1 MKTKF
6 RFLSLAMVLVLSM
19 GLLAACG
26 SDDTATTGSSSTQT
40 DSTQTDSTQ
49 TDSTQT
55 DSTQTDSTQTE
66 STQTDSAQTSITSE
80 ENSETNAEAED
91 VIGEISYISSSYMS
105 LKVYE
110 PAAEV
115 SDYTSLDVSTL
126 TATDSTESV
135 TLDTDA
141 EYYYISD
148 SAMVA
153 QTADDLAAGDLVAVT
168 TTEAGVQQII
178 LLERESADN
187 TGESDTDQVNEDVVA
202 EVTAIDGNVLTLTI
216 YEAAETATA
225 ISDYTQV
232 NLEDYIATETEE
244 TYTIDSTVSVSVIED
259 GVMAIT
265 DSSEIVVGDMLV
277 IYTTES
283 GTPSIAV
290 YHAE

>member
-26 SDDTATTGSSSTQT
+26 SDDTTTTGSSSTQT
-40 DSTQTDSTQ
+40 DSTQT
-49 TDSTQT
+49 
-55 DSTQTDSTQTE
+55 
-66 STQTDSAQTSITSE
+66 SITSE
-80 ENSETNAEAED
+80 ESSETNTEAED
-91 VIGEISYISSSYMS
+91 VIGEISYISSFYMS

-110 PAAEV
+110 PAAEI
-115 SDYTSLDVSTL
+115 SDYASLDVSTL
-126 TATDSTESV
+126 TATDSTESI

-148 SAMVA
+148 SSMVA

-168 TTEAGVQQII
+168 TTETGVQQII
-178 LLERESADN
+178 LLERGSADN
-187 TGESDTDQVNEDVVA
+187 TGESDTDQADEDVVA
-202 EVTAIDGNVLTLTI
+202 EVTAIDGDVLTLTI

-225 ISDYTQV
+225 ISDYAQV
-232 NLEDYIATETEE
+232 DLEDYIATETVE

-259 GVMAIT
+259 GVMEIT

>member
-40 DSTQTDSTQ
+40 DSTQTESIQ

-55 DSTQTDSTQTE
+55 DST
-66 STQTDSAQTSITSE
+66 QTSITSE

-91 VIGEISYISSSYMS
+91 VIGEISYISSFYMS

-110 PAAEV
+110 SAAEV
-115 SDYTSLDVSTL
+115 SDYASLDVSTL

-148 SAMVA
+148 SSMVA

-178 LLERESADN
+178 LLERGSADN
-187 TGESDTDQVNEDVVA
+187 TGESDTDQADADVVA

-232 NLEDYIATETEE
+232 NLEDYVATETEE

>member
-6 RFLSLAMVLVLSM
+6 RFLSLAMVLALSM

-26 SDDTATTGSSSTQT
+26 SNKTTTTEDSSSTQT
-40 DSTQTDSTQ
+40 SSTQTSSTS
-49 TDSTQT
+49 DGS
-55 DSTQTDSTQTE
+55 
-66 STQTDSAQTSITSE
+66 
-80 ENSETNAEAED
+80 SETDTEAED
-91 VIGEISYISSSYMS
+91 VIGEISYISSSYLT

-110 PAAEV
+110 PVSEV
-115 SDYTSLDVSTL
+115 NDYTSLDVSTL
-126 TATDSTESV
+126 TETDSTESV
-135 TLDTDA
+135 ELDTDA

-148 SAMVA
+148 SSMVA
-153 QTADDLAAGDLVAVT
+153 QTADDLIVGDLVAVT
-168 TTEAGVQQII
+168 TTETGVQQII

-187 TGESDTDQVNEDVVA
+187 TGESDTDQADEDVVA
-202 EVTAIDGNVLTLTI
+202 EVTAIDEDVLTLTI

-232 NLEDYIATETEE
+232 NMEDYIATETVE
-244 TYTIDSTVSVSVIED
+244 TYTIDSTVRVSVIED
-259 GVMAIT
+259 GVMSMT